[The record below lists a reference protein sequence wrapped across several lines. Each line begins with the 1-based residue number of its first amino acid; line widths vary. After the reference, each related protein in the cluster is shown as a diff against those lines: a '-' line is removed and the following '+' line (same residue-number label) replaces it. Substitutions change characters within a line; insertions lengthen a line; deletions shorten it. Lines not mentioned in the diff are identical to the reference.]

1 MTQSNPKPNANPQS
15 NPQSNDAP
23 EVRLDAAARA
33 RVDAAVAAAEA
44 GTAAEIV
51 VGISAKSGR
60 YLHVVYEAG
69 LVGALLALVV
79 YGAVS
84 WLVTRLWPVAP
95 IDVFL
100 LVAAVGF
107 VVGALLARSDRM
119 ARMFAGED
127 VMFDAC
133 EARAREVFSA
143 HGVQRTRERNGVL
156 LFVSLFER
164 IVLVRGDD
172 AVTAALPPDAYRETV
187 EAVIAKLKAGKI
199 EDGLSEGVVRLG
211 RLLAPAFPR
220 DKGDVNELPDK
231 LYVV

>member
-1 MTQSNPKPNANPQS
+1 MTQSNP
-15 NPQSNDAP
+15 AP
-23 EVRLDAAARA
+23 SVGLDAAARA
-33 RVDAAVAAAEA
+33 RVDAAVASAEA
-44 GTAAEIV
+44 GTSAEII

-69 LVGALLALVV
+69 LVGALVALAV

-84 WLVTRLWPVAP
+84 WWVTRLWPVAP

-107 VVGALLARSDRM
+107 VGGALLGRTDRAARI
-119 ARMFAGED
+119 FAGED
-127 VMFDAC
+127 VMLDAC
-133 EARAREVFSA
+133 EARAREVFA
-143 HGVQRTRERNGVL
+143 LHGVQRTRERNGAL

-172 AVTAALPPDAYRETV
+172 AVTAALAPEAYRETV
-187 EAVIAKLKAGKI
+187 EAVIAKLKLGLV
-199 EDGLSEGVVRLG
+199 EEGLSEGVARLG
-211 RLLAPAFPR
+211 RLLKPAFPR
-220 DKGDVNELPDK
+220 AADDVNELPDK